1 MESMKPRKVSRK
13 ERTDAARERRKEY
26 LTVVLIS
33 IPSAF
38 VGSCIAFFIEYL
50 IKHLFL

>member
-38 VGSCIAFFIEYL
+38 VGMGIAFFIEYL
-50 IKHLFL
+50 IKHLFF